1 MFAFFKVPELFQ
13 SARPPLFVCFRRG
26 LPGNVVSFGE
36 FAATLGGITAL
47 SLSLQA
53 TTHFE

>member
-13 SARPPLFVCFRRG
+13 SARPPLFVCLRRG

-47 SLSLQA
+47 SLSLYA